1 MNQGTLYAV
10 AAYTLWGLFPVY
22 FKLLHQVPA
31 PQILCH
37 RILWSFFFLMA
48 VVLVR
53 GQWSSFRAVLKP
65 AVMPVYIAAAVV
77 VSANWLTYVW
87 AVNAGFVV
95 QTSLGYFINPLLSV
109 LAAVIVLR
117 ERLRPWQWVPV
128 GLATLGILYLTYSHG
143 SPPWIALF
151 LALTWAVY
159 GLLKKI
165 APLGSLH
172 GLTLETGLLTLPAL
186 IYLTAAGLGGK
197 GAFLQG
203 NHVSDMLLVGTGLVT
218 ATPLFLFAMAVRR
231 IRLIIAGILQYI
243 SPTLQFLLGVLVF
256 REPFTTAQLIGFS
269 IVWLALIIFGV
280 EGYLTYRAEIRAA
293 KGRVTREER
302 LDGK

>member
-10 AAYTLWGLFPVY
+10 AAYAFWGLFPVY
-22 FKLLHQVPA
+22 FKLLHHVPA

-37 RILWSFFFLMA
+37 RILWSFVFLMA
-48 VVLVR
+48 AVLVR
-53 GQWSSFRAVLKP
+53 GQWPSFRAALKP
-65 AVMPVYIAAAVV
+65 GVMPVYIAAAIV

-109 LAAVIVLR
+109 LAAVIILR

-128 GLATLGILYLTYSHG
+128 GLAALGILYLTYSHG

-151 LALTWAVY
+151 LALTWTFY

-172 GLTLETGLLTLPAL
+172 GLTLETGLLVLPSL
-186 IYLTAAGLGGK
+186 IYLSAAGLSGK

-203 NHVSDMLLVGTGLVT
+203 DPVSDVLLVGTGLVT
-218 ATPLFLFAMAVRR
+218 ATPLFLFATAVRR
-231 IRLIIAGILQYI
+231 IRLTMVGILQYI
-243 SPTLQFLLGVLVF
+243 SPTIQFLLGVLVF
-256 REPFTTAQLIGFS
+256 REPFTTAQFIGFG

-280 EGYLTYRAEIRAA
+280 EGYLTYRAET
-293 KGRVTREER
+293 RVACA
-302 LDGK
+302 G

>member
-10 AAYTLWGLFPVY
+10 AAYALWGLFPVY
-22 FKLLHQVPA
+22 FKLLRHVPA

-37 RILWSFFFLMA
+37 RILWSFVFLMA

-53 GQWSSFRAVLKP
+53 GEWSSFRAALKP
-65 AVMPVYIAAAVV
+65 AVMPVYMAAAVV

-109 LAAVIVLR
+109 LAAVIILG

-128 GLATLGILYLTYSHG
+128 GLAALGILYLTYSHG

-165 APLGSLH
+165 APLGTLH

-186 IYLTAAGLGGK
+186 IYLTVAGLGGR

-203 NHVSDMLLVGTGLVT
+203 NPASDMLLAGTGLVT
-218 ATPLFLFAMAVRR
+218 ATPLFLFALAVRR
-231 IRLIIAGILQYI
+231 IRLTIVGILQYV

-256 REPFTTAQLIGFS
+256 REPFTTAQFIGFS

-280 EGYLTYRAEIRAA
+280 EGYLTYRAETRAA
-293 KGRVTREER
+293 RAG
-302 LDGK
+302 